1 MTADTLSQLSAA
13 HQSSGVLKVL
23 VIAVNFPPDA
33 EVGAKRV
40 AGFCRYLRE
49 FGIQPVVLTVED
61 RFHRV
66 LDETVP
72 VPQGVPVV
80 RTSFP
85 NPLHWYRRLRVQLR
99 RNPKV
104 SVAPEEV
111 PPAVPKGGFFR
122 HQLLAL
128 LETPDE
134 YWGWYFPAIRAA
146 EELIHTEPIAAVL
159 SSGPPWTSHLIAR
172 HLKKKYR
179 IPWLADFGDPLT
191 SNPWRRR
198 LPHWR
203 QHIVHCMEAY
213 LLSMPDVVACSKDG
227 I

>member
-1 MTADTLSQLSAA
+1 MTAESLSQLSAA
-13 HQSSGVLKVL
+13 HQTSGFLKVL

-85 NPLHWYRRLRVQLR
+85 NPDRKSTRLNSSHR
-99 RNPKV
+99 
-104 SVAPEEV
+104 STSDA
-111 PPAVPKGGFFR
+111 GF
-122 HQLLAL
+122 
-128 LETPDE
+128 
-134 YWGWYFPAIRAA
+134 
-146 EELIHTEPIAAVL
+146 
-159 SSGPPWTSHLIAR
+159 
-172 HLKKKYR
+172 
-179 IPWLADFGDPLT
+179 
-191 SNPWRRR
+191 
-198 LPHWR
+198 
-203 QHIVHCMEAY
+203 
-213 LLSMPDVVACSKDG
+213 
-227 I
+227 